1 MKNKISLLLILS
13 VVLANSLFAQNY
25 SLMPARISPS
35 PTPPLVA
42 IGGPAPIRP
51 VPLPLPIASPTPR
64 LSPTPPPVIGIGEQA
79 RIQLNHQRQERNL
92 CVPTSASIM
101 LNKFGQNYTPRHI
114 KTLSSG
120 GNYNPSLPFV
130 DFTTTT
136 YSNLLSGLRRVGIS
150 WHLVYFSNDSKGFNE
165 GMTRIKNSI
174 KFGYPVM
181 VSISLGPGNG
191 HCVVVCGYNDN
202 TKSLTLVDPA
212 RSAPGIIEYSYE
224 HFEIAYWN
232 RFTSFGENRRLAVF
246 MYK

>member
-1 MKNKISLLLILS
+1 MKKKLSLILLS
-13 VVLANSLFAQNY
+13 AAVLSNSLCAQVTSN
-25 SLMPARISPS
+25 SSVRAERMPAF
-35 PTPPLVA
+35 
-42 IGGPAPIRP
+42 IGKPAPIRP
-51 VPLPLPIASPTPR
+51 VPPPAPRPSPTPIVR
-64 LSPTPPPVIGIGEQA
+64 PTPAPTPPPFGSSAQ
-79 RIQLNHQRQERNL
+79 IQLNHQRQERNL

-114 KTLSSG
+114 KTLTRG
-120 GNYNPSLPFV
+120 GNYNPSLPFT

-136 YSNLLSGLRRVGIS
+136 YDSLLSGLKRVGIS

-181 VSISLGPGNG
+181 VSIALGPGNG
-191 HCVVVCGYNDN
+191 HCVVVCGYNDR
-202 TKSLTLVDPA
+202 TRRITLVDPA

-232 RFTSFGENRRLAVF
+232 RFTSFGDNRRLAVF
-246 MYK
+246 MYQ

>member
-1 MKNKISLLLILS
+1 MKKKISLILVS
-13 VVLANSLFAQNY
+13 AAVLASSVCAQNY

-35 PTPPLVA
+35 PTPPLSA
-42 IGGPAPIRP
+42 IGKPAPIRP
-51 VPLPLPIASPTPR
+51 VPLPIVSPTPR
-64 LSPTPPPVIGIGEQA
+64 PSPTPPPVIGIGEQA
-79 RIQLNHQRQERNL
+79 QIKLNHQRQEKSL

-114 KTLSSG
+114 KTLTRG
-120 GNYNPSLPFV
+120 GNYNPSLPFT

-136 YSNLLSGLRRVGIS
+136 YDSLLSGLKRVGIS

-181 VSISLGPGNG
+181 VSIALGPGNG
-191 HCVVVCGYNDN
+191 HCVVVCGYNDR
-202 TKSLTLVDPA
+202 TRRITLVDPA
-212 RSAPGIIEYSYE
+212 RSAPGIIEYSYQ

-232 RFTSFGENRRLAVF
+232 RFTSFGDNRRLAVF
-246 MYK
+246 MYQ

>member
-1 MKNKISLLLILS
+1 MKNKLFKLVAVFLAVNVLPLQAQVSNLLFS
-13 VVLANSLFAQNY
+13 TPSGSTGRVER
-25 SLMPARISPS
+25 MPAAIKPRPQPTPVGDFARIS
-35 PTPPLVA
+35 
-42 IGGPAPIRP
+42 
-51 VPLPLPIASPTPR
+51 
-64 LSPTPPPVIGIGEQA
+64 
-79 RIQLNHQRQERNL
+79 LNHQRQEKNM

-130 DFTTTT
+130 DFTTTNYNT
-136 YSNLLSGLRRVGIS
+136 LLFGLKRVGIS
-150 WHLVYFSNDSKGFNE
+150 WHLAHFSNDSKGFKE

-181 VSISLGPGNG
+181 VSIALGPGNG

-202 TKSLTLVDPA
+202 TKRITFVDPA
-212 RSAPGIIEYSYE
+212 MPAPGIIEYSYE

-246 MYK
+246 MYQ